1 MSLTLIAT
9 GGTIAS
15 TRGEDGAVAATLSGA
30 DLLALVPDAA
40 DVEVVDLPVP
50 GSWNMSGTH
59 ALRIARAARDALAD
73 GASGVVITHGTD
85 VLEETAFLTE
95 LIARSA
101 TVRGPIVFTAA
112 MRHGSE
118 FAPDGPRNLADALSV
133 ARTTAAAGRGTLVC
147 LNGELHHAR
156 WVTKVHATALVAFA
170 SPGRAPVG
178 TVDEGGVRFHLG
190 SPPPPAEPPE
200 EPALDE
206 AVPILMSHWD
216 SDEEVVGFHLD
227 RGAAGL
233 VVEAGGAG
241 NVNAGLLR
249 GIDRAL
255 AEDVPVVV
263 ASRCRAGQVT
273 PTYGGAG
280 GFATLAEKGAIA
292 SAGLT
297 AGKARLAL
305 QVALG
310 HGGSNDA
317 VRGYFEALRDEQADA
332 S

>member
-15 TRGEDGAVAATLSGA
+15 TRGEDGAVAATRSGA
-30 DLLALVPDAA
+30 DLLDLVPDAA

-73 GASGVVITHGTD
+73 GSTGVVITHGTD
-85 VLEETAFLTE
+85 VLEETAFLAE
-95 LIARSA
+95 LVARSA

-118 FAPDGPRNLADALSV
+118 FAPDGPRNLADALQV
-133 ARTTAAAGRGTLVC
+133 ARTPAAAGRGTLVC

-178 TVDEGGVRFHLG
+178 TVDEVGVRFHLG
-190 SPPPPAEPPE
+190 APPPPADPPE
-200 EPALDE
+200 EPALD
-206 AVPILMSHWD
+206 ASVPILVSHWD
-216 SDEEVVGFHLD
+216 TDEDLVAFHLD

-263 ASRCRAGQVT
+263 ASRCRAGEVT

-280 GFATLAEKGAIA
+280 GFATLAAKGAIA

-310 HGGSNDA
+310 LGRSSDS
-317 VRGYFEALRDEQADA
+317 VRAYFQALRDEQVDP

>member
-1 MSLTLIAT
+1 MSLTLVAT

-15 TRGEDGAVAATLSGA
+15 TRGDDGTVAATRSGA
-30 DLLALVPDAA
+30 DLLAMVPDAA

-59 ALRIARAARDALAD
+59 ALRVALAARDALAE
-73 GASGVVITHGTD
+73 GATGVVVTHGTD

-95 LIARSA
+95 LVARSA

-118 FAPDGPRNLADALSV
+118 FAPDGPRNLADALAV
-133 ARTTAAAGRGTLVC
+133 ARDPAAVGRGVLVC

-156 WVTKVHATALVAFA
+156 WVAKVHATALQAFA
-170 SPGRAPVG
+170 SPGRAAVG
-178 TVDEGGVRFHLG
+178 AVDESGVRFHLG
-190 SPPPPAEPPE
+190 SPPPPADPPE
-200 EPALDE
+200 SPGMQAS
-206 AVPILMSHWD
+206 VPILVSHWD
-216 SDEEVVGFHLD
+216 SDEDLVAWHLE

-241 NVNAGLLR
+241 NVNVGLLA
-249 GIDRAL
+249 GIDLAL
-255 AEDVPVVV
+255 AQGVPVVV
-263 ASRCRAGQVT
+263 ASRCLGGQVT
-273 PTYGGAG
+273 PIYGGAG
-280 GFATLAEKGAIA
+280 GFATLAAKGAIA

-310 HGGSNDA
+310 LGGSTEE
-317 VRGYFEALRDEQADA
+317 VRSYFESLSDEQVAA